1 MIRLEGAA
9 QENVI
14 NRKSNHIRNDS
25 STALSGRVFD
35 MDANLGLKPQAAVA
49 TLWRAPTISP
59 AEPKNLAATKALRSR
74 AESFHP
80 FGIIPCE
87 TEVP

>member
-1 MIRLEGAA
+1 MIRPEGAA

-35 MDANLGLKPQAAVA
+35 MDANLGLKPQA
-49 TLWRAPTISP
+49 
-59 AEPKNLAATKALRSR
+59 
-74 AESFHP
+74 ESFHP

-87 TEVP
+87 TDAP